1 MTTTSLRGRLLW
13 YELMT
18 SDRDAAEAF
27 YAPVVGWS
35 PKRSANPG
43 MPPYTEWLSPAG
55 VPVGGAMALPPELVA
70 GGVPPHWGMYVGV
83 DRVEDAAAHATRLG
97 GGELSPVI
105 DIPGVGRMQ
114 TLRDPQ
120 GGAFSVYEPS
130 QAPTQPEAPA
140 EMAEV
145 SWIELYT
152 TDSEAALRFYSELF
166 GWQATESLDMDEAG
180 VYRMFGRSATHSLG
194 GMMTKTADMAQ
205 LPTAWLLYFRV
216 DDIDAAT
223 ARVKAAGGQVMYGP
237 MEVPGGGFIVQ
248 ALDPQGAAFAL
259 NQTSTPV

>member
-18 SDRDAAEAF
+18 SDREAAEVF
-27 YAPVVGWS
+27 YAPVIGWGV
-35 PKRSANPG
+35 KRSANAG
-43 MPPYTEWLSPAG
+43 MPPYTEWLRPGG
-55 VPVGGAMALPPELVA
+55 VPVGGAMVLPAELVA

-120 GGAFSVYEPS
+120 GAAFSVYEPS
-130 QAPTQPEAPA
+130 TPPTQPEAPA
-140 EMAEV
+140 EMGEV

-152 TDSEAALRFYSELF
+152 TDNEAAMRFYGELC
-166 GWQATESLDMDEAG
+166 GWQPTEALDMDDAG
-180 VYRMFGRSATHSLG
+180 VYRMFGRSSSHSLG
-194 GMMTKTADMAQ
+194 GMMTKTPDMAQ
-205 LPTAWLLYFRV
+205 LPNAWLLYFRV
-216 DDIDAAT
+216 DDIDAA
-223 ARVKAAGGQVMYGP
+223 AERVKAAGGQVLHGP

-248 ALDPQGAAFAL
+248 AMDPQGAMFAL
-259 NQTSTPV
+259 NETAE